1 MTGPRFTV
9 LVTDNVTES
18 GLGPL
23 LDDDRFEVVKID
35 DSADPAFAP
44 ALATA
49 IDRVVAD
56 QALSNAL
63 ATAGRATFEFNFTEA
78 AVVRRYLNFFE
89 KVAA

>member
-35 DSADPAFAP
+35 DSADPAFAT
-44 ALATA
+44 ALAT
-49 IDRVVAD
+49 VPVCG
-56 QALSNAL
+56 NAS
-63 ATAGRATFEFNFTEA
+63 APRM
-78 AVVRRYLNFFE
+78 
-89 KVAA
+89 

>member
-35 DSADPAFAP
+35 DSADPAFAT

-49 IDRVVAD
+49 HGLIMRSATKVRAELLD
-56 QALSNAL
+56 QAS
-63 ATAGRATFEFNFTEA
+63 AGRN
-78 AVVRRYLNFFE
+78 
-89 KVAA
+89 